1 MGTIANTQ
9 PENQGWEIT
18 PAEPASAP
26 IPIAVP
32 RIQRV
37 LIVEDQRQMRETLV
51 RQVAGFGSAT
61 FEASTAYEALKV
73 TQEERPDVILI
84 DALLP
89 QMHGFEL
96 ARFIRALDP
105 SYSPRLVIVTS
116 IYKKV
121 IYRNEAKLKYGI
133 DHYLIKPVEQAAL
146 AEVLS

>member
-1 MGTIANTQ
+1 
-9 PENQGWEIT
+9 
-18 PAEPASAP
+18 
-26 IPIAVP
+26 
-32 RIQRV
+32 
-37 LIVEDQRQMRETLV
+37 MRETLV

-61 FEASTAYEALKV
+61 FEASTAYEALKIA
-73 TQEERPDVILI
+73 QEQRPDVILI

-105 SYSPRLVIVTS
+105 GYSPRLVIVTS

-133 DHYLIKPVEQAAL
+133 DHYLIKPVEQEAL